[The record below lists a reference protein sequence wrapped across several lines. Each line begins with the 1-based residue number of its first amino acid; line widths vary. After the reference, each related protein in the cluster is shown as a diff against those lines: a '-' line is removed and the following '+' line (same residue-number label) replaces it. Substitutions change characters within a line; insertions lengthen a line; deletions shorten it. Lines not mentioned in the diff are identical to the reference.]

1 MIDCDFFAVSR
12 PYPLMCLW
20 SVPRRQWAHLL
31 GRTAAEFDAR
41 LDVLLTIHASAALR
55 PEELGWVPHWV
66 HLPKRELGM
75 RRPLDV
81 MIEKGE
87 AGMAVVLD
95 LVWTDMP
102 AQA

>member
-1 MIDCDFFAVSR
+1 
-12 PYPLMCLW
+12 
-20 SVPRRQWAHLL
+20 
-31 GRTAAEFDAR
+31 
-41 LDVLLTIHASAALR
+41 
-55 PEELGWVPHWV
+55 
-66 HLPKRELGM
+66 M